1 VIEAIIHQDIQQ
13 RRDGSPGVSVNG
25 EPISKTAGMGGGAF
39 DGASRT
45 SRELGTWDVR
55 VQSAD
60 SAINRDKLIL
70 DARAN
75 DLARNV
81 GPIAGAR
88 STHKNSIVGAYYRLN
103 ADPVLS
109 VLRRIDK
116 RFDETWSQEFQ
127 EEVEELASLYYESDH
142 RYVDVQERLT
152 LTELIRL
159 AVGVYF
165 NGGEVLATMNW
176 MRGGGR
182 PFSTSMQL
190 VDCDRLSNPYDGM
203 DTATL
208 RRGVV
213 LNANGAPIGFQ
224 IRDAHP
230 TDFGFGGKGQF
241 EWTYRAK
248 RLRWGRLNTLHIME
262 PDRPDQN
269 RGVSALVAV
278 LKETRMAG
286 KFHDTALAN
295 AIVQASYA
303 AAIESELPPE
313 MAFELIGAQD
323 KLQADRLPMM
333 MGYLNLIA
341 EYSRGSRNLEI
352 DGTKIPYLPPGS
364 KLKMTPA
371 GAVSGIGE
379 KLEESLHRHIAAAL
393 DISYE
398 EYSRDYSK
406 TNYSSA
412 KAAANN
418 TVRAMAA
425 RKRVI
430 ADRVANEFHACW
442 MEEAV
447 NDRRLE
453 SMRNIVASN
462 PDLFYLPMVK
472 EALCN
477 ATWIG
482 SSRHQVDEMKETQA
496 AALRIANGTSTLEA
510 ENAQLGRDWRKT
522 LRQKAREQKLAKEL
536 GVELSTQATKP
547 GTLNNARGNNAQN
560 DNEENAD
567 E

>member
-1 VIEAIIHQDIQQ
+1 MIEAIIQADISQ

-25 EPISKTAGMGGGAF
+25 EPLSKNAGMGGGAF
-39 DGASRT
+39 EGASRT
-45 SRELGTWDVR
+45 SRELGSWDVR

-60 SAINRDKLIL
+60 ASINPDKLRL

-88 STHKNSIVGAYYRLN
+88 NTHKDSIVGSYYRLN
-103 ADPVLS
+103 SDPVLS
-109 VLRRIDK
+109 VLRRIDPA
-116 RFDETWSQEFQ
+116 FDDTWSQEFQ
-127 EEVEELASLYYESDH
+127 EEVEELASLYFESDM

-152 LTELIRL
+152 LTEMIRL

-176 MRGGGR
+176 MRGSGR
-182 PFSTSMQL
+182 PFSTSMQM
-190 VDCDRLSNPYDGM
+190 VDCDRLSNPYDAM
-203 DTATL
+203 DSATL

-213 LNANGAPIGFQ
+213 LNANGAPIGYQ

-230 TDFGFGGKGQF
+230 TDFAFGEGQF

-248 RLRWGRLNTLHIME
+248 RLRWGRLNTLHILE
-262 PDRPDQN
+262 PDRPDQS
-269 RGVSALVAV
+269 RGISALVSV

-286 KFHDTALAN
+286 RFHDTALAN

-364 KLKMTPA
+364 KLKMMPA

-379 KLEESLHRHIAAAL
+379 KLEESLHRHIASAL
-393 DISYE
+393 GISYE

-406 TNYSSA
+406 TNYSSS

-418 TVRAMAA
+418 TIRAMDA
-425 RKRVI
+425 RKRTV
-430 ADRVANEFHACW
+430 ADRVANEFYTCW

-447 NDRRLE
+447 TDRKLE
-453 SMRNIVASN
+453 SMRNIVARK
-462 PDLFYLPMVK
+462 PDLFYMPMVR

-477 ATWIG
+477 ASWIG
-482 SSRHQVDEMKETQA
+482 SSRHQVDELKETQA
-496 AALRIANGTSTLEA
+496 ANLRINAGTSTLEA
-510 ENAQLGRDWRKT
+510 ENARLGRDWRKT
-522 LRQKAREQKLAKEL
+522 LRQRAREQKFAKEL
-536 GVELSTQATKP
+536 GVDLNPQATKP

-560 DNEENAD
+560 KNEEDAD